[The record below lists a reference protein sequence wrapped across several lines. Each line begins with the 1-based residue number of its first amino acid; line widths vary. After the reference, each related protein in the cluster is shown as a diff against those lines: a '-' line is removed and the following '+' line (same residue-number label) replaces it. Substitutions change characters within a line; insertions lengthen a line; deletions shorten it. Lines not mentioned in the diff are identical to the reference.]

1 MPIADVV
8 DPTEEMTVD
17 VLELTFVVEGCF
29 VVLLLFEVVECVST
43 QGASRVVVAG
53 QFWGFVWS

>member
-8 DPTEEMTVD
+8 NLTEEMTDD

-29 VVLLLFEVVECVST
+29 VVLLLFEIVECAST
-43 QGASRVVVAG
+43 QGAARVVVAG
-53 QFWGFVWS
+53 QFWGFAWS